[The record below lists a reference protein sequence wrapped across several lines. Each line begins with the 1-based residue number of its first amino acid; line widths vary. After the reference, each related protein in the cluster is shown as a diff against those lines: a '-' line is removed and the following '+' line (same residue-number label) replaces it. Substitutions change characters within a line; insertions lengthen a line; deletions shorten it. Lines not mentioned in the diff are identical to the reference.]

1 MRLFLEFDRSQD
13 TVQRHRLT
21 YAFRLFCA
29 VYNHIPILD
38 PRQAPGADLCLSYG
52 LPALTEA
59 AKKTFYLSNLY
70 QPRTPEIPAPRP
82 TRVRIGAEET
92 VLFHLPQEGNSPDW
106 LGEIFEWTS
115 CADEYSITA
124 RDAVGRI
131 PFSSSIFARY
141 SLDERRPYAA
151 VAMFLLQSAIRAL
164 VPESPVKAPA
174 PAGVSHAVVCSH
186 DVDFIS
192 SGRCSSIWRLM
203 KNSIISLR
211 ESPKLAANIGAHALS
226 VAVGGNDPLQNID
239 RLAQWEQACG
249 VAASFF
255 FIPRHRHRRDANYRV
270 EQESVVQ
277 LMQRLQA
284 MGMEMGVHGSYT
296 SLETDN
302 GLREEFDSLRQLGF
316 RPYGGRQHWLRYTL
330 DRLIPAVER
339 AGAQY
344 DASVGWHDRVGFRA
358 GACFPYPPYNFAEER
373 PARFLEFPLTVM
385 DQALPGRRGDA
396 NAAIERLLATSHAYG
411 WGGISVLWHPAAFG
425 AGQLPFGIGQAFF
438 DSVNARQRLGDAWLS
453 AADVLSLVQAR
464 YAKAG
469 LIDRDWGSRRINVDK
484 GTTSS
489 IVSKTLGRR
498 VQSALP

>member
-29 VYNHIPILD
+29 VYNHIPVLD
-38 PRQAPGADLCLSYG
+38 PRQAPGVDLCLSYR
-52 LPALTEA
+52 LPGVTQTRI
-59 AKKTFYLSNLY
+59 KTFYLSNLY
-70 QPRTPEIPAPRP
+70 RPRAPEIPAPRP
-82 TRVRIGAEET
+82 TRVRIGTEET
-92 VLFHLPQEGNSPDW
+92 VLFHLPREGNSPDW

-115 CADEYSITA
+115 CADEYSIVA

-131 PFSSSIFARY
+131 PFSSSVFARY
-141 SLDERRPYAA
+141 SVDERRPYAA
-151 VAMFLLQSAIRAL
+151 VAMFLLESAIRAL
-164 VPESPVKAPA
+164 VPAFPVKASP
-174 PAGVSHAVVCSH
+174 PVGISHAVVCSH

-192 SGRCSSIWRLM
+192 SGRASSVWRLM
-203 KNSIISLR
+203 KNSMISLR
-211 ESPKLAANIGAHALS
+211 ESPGLAAGIAAHALS

-255 FIPRHRHRRDANYRV
+255 FIPRHRHRRDANYLV
-270 EQESVVQ
+270 EHESVVQ

-284 MGMEMGVHGSYT
+284 MGMEIGVHGSYT
-296 SLETDN
+296 SLETAN
-302 GLREEFDSLRQLGF
+302 GLRDEFDSLRRFGF
-316 RPYGGRQHWLRYTL
+316 LPQGGRQHWLRFTL

-373 PARFLEFPLTVM
+373 PARFLEFPLAVM
-385 DQALPGRRGDA
+385 DQALPGGRNDA
-396 NAAIERLLATSHAYG
+396 HAVIERLLASSRAYG

-425 AGQLPFGIGQAFF
+425 ASQLPLGIGQAFF
-438 DSVNARQRLGDAWLS
+438 DSANARLRQGDAWLS
-453 AADVLSLVQAR
+453 AADVLTLVQDR
-464 YAKAG
+464 YARAG
-469 LIDRDWGSRRINVDK
+469 LINREWGLRRINVDK
-484 GTTSS
+484 GTRSS
-489 IVSKTLGRR
+489 IVPKTIGRS

>member
-29 VYNHIPILD
+29 VYNHIPVLD
-38 PRQAPGADLCLSYG
+38 PRQSPGADLFLSYR
-52 LPALTEA
+52 PADLTRA
-59 AKKTFYLSNLY
+59 QKKTFYLGNLY
-70 QPRTPEIPAPRP
+70 RARAPEIPAPRP
-82 TRVRIGAEET
+82 TEIRTATEET
-92 VLFHLPQEGNSPDW
+92 VLFHLPREGNSPDW

-115 CADEYSITA
+115 CADEYSIVA

-131 PFSSSIFARY
+131 PFSSSVFARY

-151 VAMFLLQSAIRAL
+151 VAMFLLESEIRAL
-164 VPESPVKAPA
+164 VSESPAKAPP

-192 SGRCSSIWRLM
+192 SGRTSSVWRLM
-203 KNSIISLR
+203 KNSMISLR
-211 ESPKLAANIGAHALS
+211 ESPRLAASIGAHALS
-226 VAVGGNDPLQNID
+226 VAVGGNDPLRNID

-249 VAASFF
+249 VGASFF
-255 FIPRHRHRRDANYRV
+255 FIPRHRHRRDANYRI
-270 EQESVVQ
+270 EHESVVQ

-284 MGMEMGVHGSYT
+284 MGMEIGVHGSFT

-302 GLREEFDSLRQLGF
+302 DLRDEFDKLRQFGF
-316 RPYGGRQHWLRYTL
+316 LPHGGRQHWLRFTL

-339 AGAQY
+339 AGARY

-373 PARFLEFPLTVM
+373 PARFLEFPLAVM
-385 DQALPGRRGDA
+385 DQALPAGRDDA
-396 NAAIERLLATSHAYG
+396 HAVIERLLATSHTYG

-425 AGQLPFGIGQAFF
+425 GGQLPLGIGQAFF
-438 DSVNARQRLGDAWLS
+438 DSVNERQRLDDVWLS
-453 AADVLSLVQAR
+453 AVDVLSLVQDR

-469 LIDRDWGSRRINVDK
+469 LIDRDWESRRINVDK
-484 GTTSS
+484 GTRSS
-489 IVSKTLGRR
+489 LVSKTVGRS